1 MRAGGAP
8 IRPSSLPGDA
18 AARSF
23 RRRGP
28 SDRRL
33 PSPHRPR
40 ARSYDHFVE
49 LYNTKLLASD
59 NYVLKRQSLQLLSEF
74 LLERENFKIMIK
86 YIADPQNLKAIML
99 VLRSKQ
105 ANIQVEAF
113 HVFKIFVANPEK
125 PPKIAEILSANK
137 QKLLAFLQ
145 AFLNEKDDETFAA
158 EKGMLIDALQRL
170 DEPAAAEPAT

>member
-1 MRAGGAP
+1 
-8 IRPSSLPGDA
+8 
-18 AARSF
+18 
-23 RRRGP
+23 
-28 SDRRL
+28 
-33 PSPHRPR
+33 
-40 ARSYDHFVE
+40 
-49 LYNTKLLASD
+49 
-59 NYVLKRQSLQLLSEF
+59 VLKRQSLQLLSEF

-86 YIADPQNLKAIML
+86 YIADPLNLKAIML

-158 EKGMLIDALQRL
+158 EKQMLIDSLQRL
-170 DEPAAAEPAT
+170 DEPPAPAANE